1 MFLSIKEES
10 ELSLPIGKED
20 GTLAEWAN
28 VSGIPESV
36 IVRNGEA
43 VWRGHPAG
51 SMYMVVGIVDLTIG
65 HGFHP

>member
-51 SMYMVVGIVDLTIG
+51 LTDDWVRQLMQE
-65 HGFHP
+65 